1 METHVFLT
9 KQGTHISPLILIII
23 YHIKETNQMK
33 QIHTANFQNS
43 ELDLHDSL
51 LQDIEISY
59 DRKNIIIFL
68 IFPKSPPLRDSEKK
82 AKLLIENISHFVIS
96 IEEPWGKG
104 TYIVS
109 EEIDRCT
116 NDQLKLIIT
125 LNSGDTLEITGMKI
139 SLTDIV

>member
-1 METHVFLT
+1 
-9 KQGTHISPLILIII
+9 
-23 YHIKETNQMK
+23 MK

-68 IFPKSPPLRDSEKK
+68 ILPKSPPLRDSEKK
-82 AKLLIENISHFVIS
+82 AKLLIENISYFVIS

-109 EEIDRCT
+109 EEIERCT
-116 NDQLKLIIT
+116 NVQLKLIIT
-125 LNSGDTLEITGMKI
+125 LNSGDTLEIIGTKI